1 MGWMLRRCPRFRAR
15 WRMSSDVLGGA
26 WLCGCAPPCCCV
38 GLLFWSVM
46 CCGGE
51 VE

>member
-1 MGWMLRRCPRFRAR
+1 MGWMLRLCPRFRVR

-26 WLCGCAPPCCCV
+26 WPCGCAPPCCCV